1 MYALLVG
8 QPKTVIGQWGITST
22 YGYWADTGIPIT
34 RKWLT
39 PYLQMV
45 NTPTMFADSDSDS
58 ASRPKPS
65 RTPIPKEPRKKARR
79 RDFPSEQ
86 LVERNGDIDL
96 TPALRPSELLDLE
109 AVIESATPE
118 QFQQLMSVCIR
129 KMMVRGMKDIPP
141 PKSIK
146 ELQVM
151 VTLFRQM
158 EGIEARDRGGGA
170 PPAGFLPRTVS
181 RKAIVDVEETIVDSE
196 VMNTDSGD
204 SLFPESE
211 SESEGEEKEFEI

>member
-1 MYALLVG
+1 
-8 QPKTVIGQWGITST
+8 
-22 YGYWADTGIPIT
+22 
-34 RKWLT
+34 
-39 PYLQMV
+39 MV

-58 ASRPKPS
+58 ASRPKPG
-65 RTPIPKEPRKKARR
+65 REPIQEEPKPPRNTKKARR

-96 TPALRPSELLDLE
+96 TPALRPSELVDLE

-181 RKAIVDVEETIVDSE
+181 RKAIVSSEDEMIVEAEVVDADSSE
-196 VMNTDSGD
+196 
-204 SLFPESE
+204 SLFFFADEEESLPPTD
-211 SESEGEEKEFEI
+211 GDKEKEFEI

>member
-1 MYALLVG
+1 
-8 QPKTVIGQWGITST
+8 
-22 YGYWADTGIPIT
+22 
-34 RKWLT
+34 
-39 PYLQMV
+39 MV
-45 NTPTMFADSDSDS
+45 NTPTMFADNDSDS

-65 RTPIPKEPRKKARR
+65 RAGGNLPPKKKARR

-86 LVERNGDIDL
+86 LVEQNRGGDIDL

-170 PPAGFLPRTVS
+170 PASGFLPRTIKRGVIGGD
-181 RKAIVDVEETIVDSE
+181 AVVEAE
-196 VMNTDSGD
+196 VVD
-204 SLFPESE
+204 SLFPSEELPLPESD
-211 SESEGEEKEFEI
+211 GDEEKEFEI

>member
-1 MYALLVG
+1 
-8 QPKTVIGQWGITST
+8 
-22 YGYWADTGIPIT
+22 
-34 RKWLT
+34 
-39 PYLQMV
+39 MV

-65 RTPIPKEPRKKARR
+65 RKGGDLPPKKKKARR

-86 LVERNGDIDL
+86 LVEQNRGGDIDL

-181 RKAIVDVEETIVDSE
+181 RKAMVSSEEVVEAE
-196 VMNTDSGD
+196 VVD
-204 SLFPESE
+204 SLFPKSE
-211 SESEGEEKEFEI
+211 SEDSEKEFEI